1 MKEINL
7 AGGGGA
13 ISKCLGKITK
23 LLVCKGVARKISHI
37 YPIYIKFQLTI
48 TMTWKKFHR
57 VPKSALL
64 HNLAAQQVRGRHN
77 GRNGWPTSRHLFN
90 SYFSGF
96 QRSNAAELLVQ
107 TTTVHLPTWAGQ
119 ITPACSHRKNMEYSS
134 IRLKVTKGLQRKCL
148 VHMPQKL
155 QKSRHSCHSWTAFG
169 RFWLKKPWPF
179 DPPTIESPRYSHLD
193 PEPSVPWGRLDTSKS
208 LASTGA
214 SGQLPA
220 TGSQDVPPHITH
232 WEVAKCC

>member
-7 AGGGGA
+7 VGGVCYVEMPG
-13 ISKCLGKITK
+13 CGKSRSSWFAK
-23 LLVCKGVARKISHI
+23 ELHV
-37 YPIYIKFQLTI
+37 KFQLTI
-48 TMTWKKFHR
+48 TMTSKKFHR

-64 HNLAAQQVRGRHN
+64 HNLAAQQVRGRHRN

-155 QKSRHSCHSWTAFG
+155 KKSRHSCHSWISLG
-169 RFWLKKPWPF
+169 RF
-179 DPPTIESPRYSHLD
+179 
-193 PEPSVPWGRLDTSKS
+193 
-208 LASTGA
+208 
-214 SGQLPA
+214 
-220 TGSQDVPPHITH
+220 
-232 WEVAKCC
+232 